1 MLQAINDRIK
11 GWLGA
16 LVIVMIT
23 IPFAFWGIES
33 YLGGGGK
40 EYAAMVD
47 EDEIPV
53 YQFDNAY
60 SNQLARLNQQ
70 FDKNIPY
77 SNAQIKAQVLE
88 QLINAVVLEKNS
100 YASGYRI
107 SDGNLKQSI
116 ATLFSREGKFD
127 RDYFENIVASNG
139 MTVTQYETRLRNEL
153 RVVQKQNAIVT
164 TAIVTE
170 NEARRLA
177 ALEQQQRKIRMIKY
191 AIDTDAAD
199 IVVTDQEIEDYYN
212 ANIDRYMSPERVSVE
227 YVEITADDL
236 EDSIDINEA
245 RLASMYDDY
254 KRIALKKQE
263 RKARHILLQVGDT
276 GENNR
281 ESVMARIKDLQQ
293 KLNDGASFD
302 ELARE
307 YSEDTGS
314 AAQGGDLGWVS
325 TGEMVKPFEDAL
337 FSMNNGDISDVVE
350 TQFGLHLIKLEDI
363 RTPEVETFAEKRG
376 DFEQELK
383 REVLGSMFYDI
394 SENMAIAAYE
404 NPDSLDAV
412 VDAVNK
418 QPAKTGM
425 FTRDSGNGIAAN
437 EKFRN
442 AAFSS
447 AVIEE
452 GLNSDIIE
460 IEPNHVAVL
469 RLVKHEPASKM
480 PLTEVRADIENV
492 LRLKA
497 AHSRSMAAAE
507 DAKNRIVA
515 GDPVESVLSAD
526 NRAIEDIGAIKR
538 REFNKVDPM
547 VVEAAFQ
554 MPYPEQNKPSV
565 QVVNMMSGDVA
576 VVLLDEV
583 ITPADIAKEEIDAVK
598 RQRKNDVA
606 DSDFDFVLTT
616 IKDATE
622 IQRNKSL
629 LQ

>member
-1 MLQAINDRIK
+1 
-11 GWLGA
+11 
-16 LVIVMIT
+16 MIT

-40 EYAAMVD
+40 EYAAMID
-47 EDEIPV
+47 DDEIPV
-53 YQFDNAY
+53 YQFENAY
-60 SNQLARLNQQ
+60 SNQLARLNEQ

-107 SDGNLKQSI
+107 SDDNLKQSI

-139 MTVTQYETRLRNEL
+139 MTTTQYETRLRNEL

-164 TAIVTE
+164 TAFVTDE
-170 NEARRLA
+170 EARRLA
-177 ALEQQQRKIRMIKY
+177 ALEQQQRKIRVIKY
-191 AIDTDAAD
+191 TIDTDAAD

-227 YVEITADDL
+227 YVEITAGDL
-236 EDSIDINEA
+236 EDSIDIDEA
-245 RLASMYDDY
+245 KLASMYDDY
-254 KRIALKKQE
+254 KRIALKNQE
-263 RKARHILLQVGDT
+263 RKARHILLQIGDAE
-276 GENNR
+276 ENNR

-293 KLNDGASFD
+293 KLDDGASFD

-314 AAQGGDLGWVS
+314 AVQGGDLGWVS
-325 TGEMVKPFEDAL
+325 AGEMVKPFEDVL
-337 FSMNNGDISDVVE
+337 FSMNKGEISDVVE
-350 TQFGLHLIKLEDI
+350 TRFGLHLIRLDDI

-376 DFEQELK
+376 DFEQEL
-383 REVLGSMFYDI
+383 RQEVLGSMFYDI
-394 SENMAIAAYE
+394 SENMAISAYE
-404 NPDSLDAV
+404 NPDSLEAV

-418 QPAKTGM
+418 QPAKTEM
-425 FTRDSGNGIAAN
+425 FTRDSGSGIAEN
-437 EKFRN
+437 EKFRT

-469 RLVKHEPASKM
+469 RLLKHEPASKR

-515 GDPVESVLSAD
+515 GNTVESVLSSD
-526 NRAIEDIGAIKR
+526 NRTIEDIGAVKR
-538 REFNKVDPM
+538 REFNKADPM

-565 QVVNMMSGDVA
+565 QVVNTMSGDVA

-622 IQRNKSL
+622 IQRNNSL